1 MYRGNNL
8 KKENES
14 ESLHCISETNLTLK
28 VNYMPIKIKQN
39 NILASD
45 ISDSRSLTIFQGL
58 LFMYHMCVLLF
69 KFFVLPT
76 FPDGSFCPSKYK
88 SQPPLLL
95 SFLKNSPSSSDLLL
109 PRHVPSCTFQ
119 NMLVHLQLLR
129 IVTTV
134 LDNTGTEKR
143 SCEAKHTN
151 TCSWVLLTPPETYF
165 KKYFSLSYFNFGKD
179 DVP

>member
-1 MYRGNNL
+1 
-8 KKENES
+8 
-14 ESLHCISETNLTLK
+14 
-28 VNYMPIKIKQN
+28 MPIKINQN
-39 NILASD
+39 DILASD

-109 PRHVPSCTFQ
+109 PRHMPSCTLQ
-119 NMLVHLQLLR
+119 NMRVHLQLLR

-134 LDNTGTEKR
+134 QDLQSPDAWDNTCTEKR

-151 TCSWVLLTPPETYF
+151 TRPWVLLIPPETYF
-165 KKYFSLSYFNFGKD
+165 KKYFPLSYFNFGKD